1 MNISVTLIIIAIT
14 VLVSYNAFN
23 NRQLLSRMMFIPYAV
38 NHNKQ
43 YERFLGHI
51 LIHGDWTHLLFNMFV
66 LYGFGESLERIFAVE
81 LGVNIPSIHF
91 LILYLGGALFATV
104 IPFSRHKDNPHYMAL
119 GASGAV
125 SAILFAF
132 ICIKPSAGLTF
143 IFFPFFPIPAYV
155 VGVLYLAYEYY
166 MDKKGGTGIAHD
178 AHLGGA
184 IFGIG
189 FMLVFH
195 FEEVKEAILN
205 LF

>member
-1 MNISVTLIIIAIT
+1 MISITLIIIAIT
-14 VLVSYNAFN
+14 VLVSINAFN
-23 NRQLLSRMMFIPYAV
+23 NRDLLFRMMFTPYSV
-38 NHNKQ
+38 HHNKQ

-51 LIHGDWTHLLFNMFV
+51 FIHADWTHLLFNMFV
-66 LYGFGESLERIFAVE
+66 LYSFGASLEQIFTEE
-81 LGVNIPSIHF
+81 LNVGVPVLHF
-91 LILYLGGALFATV
+91 LMLYLGGALFATI
-104 IPFSRHKDNPHYMAL
+104 IPFNRHKDNPHYMAL

-143 IFFPFFPIPAYV
+143 LFFPFFDIPAYI

-184 IFGIG
+184 LFGIG
-189 FMLVFH
+189 FMLLFH